1 MSQSIGKD
9 NIVHHPVF
17 VEQAVLDH
25 FDGEPLEYVC
35 TSDFVDYYYRKE
47 PHPKFGNHY
56 LGISVDDYGMRDRVV
71 LSRGDHIEDKTFAM
85 IRDDNGTLHYS
96 SHVHD
101 YVELDNGNVVDGGRD
116 YIKST
121 IDTKIIMM
129 KIKDGRFVECQ

>member
-1 MSQSIGKD
+1 MSKSIIKD

-17 VEQAVLDH
+17 VEQTVLDH

-56 LGISVDDYGMRDRVV
+56 LGISVDDYDIRDRII
-71 LSRGDHIEDKTFAM
+71 LSRGDHIENMTFGM

-101 YVELDNGNVVDGGRD
+101 YVELSNSKFIDGGRD
-116 YIKST
+116 YIRT
-121 IDTKIIMM
+121 NTDVILMQV
-129 KIKDGRFVECQ
+129 KDGRFVDASR